1 MLSQDTIR
9 KNFAVVPEKNPF
21 LSFGRECR
29 PVEWKISLQVMIV
42 DTLNGIFGRRVDL
55 TNLDPLIL
63 VYTTITSH
71 SHHNF

>member
-1 MLSQDTIR
+1 MLSQVTIR
-9 KNFAVVPEKNPF
+9 KNIAVVPETTPF
-21 LSFGRECR
+21 LSFGRESR
-29 PVEWKISLQVMIV
+29 QVAWKISLKVMIV

-63 VYTTITSH
+63 VHTTVTSH